1 MAFNLENM
9 TVDYKSLMG
18 LIPAERTQLA
28 QSGQIND
35 IISALTPGQLV
46 NMFPRY
52 YREQLPDVGQINQ
65 YTPSLDVALSGGGM
79 FGAGPKYKQ
88 NIPGKDFYSPIYP
101 DVSKTET
108 PEDKAIRELF
118 EKAGLN
124 QVASGPTAAI
134 TDRKGR
140 VISTAATSL
149 SPQERALLDTIA
161 IGNPSKD
168 GFWESPDY
176 NTIVGQG
183 GKFES
188 FADHPRIFGTR
199 ESTAAGRY
207 QFTKTTWDDVV
218 KRYNKKNPDSPITDF
233 SPVNQDLAA
242 LFLAS
247 EDYKRRTGRDLQSDL
262 ANPPSNMGELI
273 KYGLGGAGNNT
284 TWQIFQ
290 YKKANEIQEAFETNY
305 ERNVERVQQ
314 IEAAT
319 EQVKDL
325 EQVMTKFDPSMIG
338 QLDERLQT
346 WYENASEIQK
356 KKFQTAIEK
365 LGVDQF
371 NETMK
376 KQPVNTATLGAVT
389 AVPLDETRVK
399 ESQAGFRQL
408 PIKPE
413 LRNALEFAAEKS
425 GLYVD
430 IFSGGQDKEIHDAM
444 EASGKNS
451 SYRHNVDI
459 KGIPGAADV
468 ILHVRDKNGKLVP
481 LSVTNP
487 EHAPYIAA
495 FTENFSRVVPSAG
508 VGANYML
515 SGNQVDPR
523 KIHYGGPNAPG
534 APPATWGSM
543 PGYLQEAHARGVAAR
558 AEDLK
563 NDVDPLK
570 QWEIEKQKQKEEKL
584 RAEAEAKAQAD
595 PVAAT
600 ENKIETANSAPPA
613 LATGGTIPPGENIA
627 GVNMDTGNIEFV
639 ANDRERIR
647 VDPATLENVQQP
659 AMITPEDTQR
669 LQAPVEPQETRRPQS
684 VPQDMS
690 DPQMFENMVVGYAAM
705 PPSQVRAT
713 NRAKLYGD
721 DSGGFVNGHFA

>member
-1 MAFNLENM
+1 MAFNLQNM

-18 LIPAERTQLA
+18 LIPTERMQLA

-35 IISALTPGQLV
+35 IISAMTPGQLV
-46 NMFPRY
+46 SMFPRY

-65 YTPSLDVALSGGGM
+65 YTPSLDVALSGGM
-79 FGAGPKYKQ
+79 FPGPKYKQ
-88 NIPGKDFYSPIYP
+88 NAPGKDFYSPIYP
-101 DVSKTET
+101 EITKTET
-108 PEDKAIRELF
+108 PEDKAVNELF
-118 EKAGLN
+118 QKAFPN
-124 QVASGPTAAI
+124 QYGSGATAAI
-134 TDRKGR
+134 TDRNGR
-140 VISTAATSL
+140 VISTASTNL
-149 SPQERALLDTIA
+149 SPQERALLDTISM
-161 IGNPSKD
+161 GNVSS
-168 GFWESPDY
+168 GEHYWESPDY
-176 NTIVGQG
+176 NTIVGG
-183 GKFES
+183 GKFAS
-188 FADHPRIFGTR
+188 FEDHPRVFGTSS
-199 ESTAAGRY
+199 STAAGRY

-218 KRYNKKNPDSPITDF
+218 TRYNKKNPDNPITDF
-233 SPVNQDLAA
+233 SPTNQDRAA
-242 LFLAS
+242 LFLAR
-247 EDYKRRTGRDLQSDL
+247 ERYATNTGRDLDADL
-262 ANPPSNMGELI
+262 ASPPPNMGELI
-273 KYGLGGAGNNT
+273 RVGLGRGPKNL
-284 TWQIFQ
+284 TW
-290 YKKANEIQEAFETNY
+290 EAFVKKTDEEVQAAFESNY
-305 ERNVERVQQ
+305 ERNIGYVKD
-314 IEAAT
+314 IEAAAN
-319 EQVKDL
+319 QVKDL
-325 EQVMTKFDPSMIG
+325 ETVVQQFDPSMIG
-338 QLDERLQT
+338 QLDQRLQT
-346 WYENASEIQK
+346 WYQNASEIQK
-356 KKFQTAIEK
+356 KKFETAIEK

-371 NETMK
+371 NEVMK

-389 AVPLDETRVK
+389 AIPLDETRIQ

-413 LRNALEFAAEKS
+413 LKNALEYAAEKS

-430 IFSGGQDKEIHDAM
+430 IFSGGQDMNIHNAM

-487 EHAPYIAA
+487 EHAQYIAA

-515 SGNQVDPR
+515 SGSQVDPR

-543 PGYLQEAHARGVAAR
+543 PDYLQEAHARGVAAR

-584 RAEAEAKAQAD
+584 RADAEARAQAS
-595 PVAAT
+595 PVSAT
-600 ENKIETANSAPPA
+600 QNQIETTDSAPPA

-627 GVNMDTGNIEFV
+627 GVNMDTGKIEFV

-659 AMITPEDTQR
+659 AVVTPEDTAR
-669 LQAPVEPQETRRPQS
+669 LQAPVAPVEARRPQS
-684 VPQDMS
+684 VPQDMN
-690 DPQMFENMVVGYAAM
+690 DPKMFEDIAVGYTAM

-713 NRAKLYGD
+713 NRAKLYGE
-721 DSGGFVNGHFA
+721 DSLGIVNGHFA